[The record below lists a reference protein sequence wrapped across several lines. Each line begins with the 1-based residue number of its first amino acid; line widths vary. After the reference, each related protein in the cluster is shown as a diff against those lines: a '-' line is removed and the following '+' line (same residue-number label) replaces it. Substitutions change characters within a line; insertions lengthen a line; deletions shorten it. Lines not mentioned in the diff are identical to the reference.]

1 MEVKAEGKSKGQ
13 KKKLKYTDT
22 LLTCVGADGYQTPSI
37 MYTHNP
43 QFSEKNWD
51 DGMEELLKFF
61 SIDADR
67 IVYTKATASYHPE
80 TKDTTTHF
88 MDHNT
93 HLKGAILLTDCG
105 NSWKAEGLSILLDRG
120 AAQHIYLEPTTH
132 GDMSINDH
140 DLHSEAKA
148 MWRKKRRCL
157 NDDASSTLCLMQCL
171 DEVSRDHIL
180 GWWDRNFH
188 LDTDT
193 LMYSDVEDR
202 LNEIRGIP
210 ENRQNFFS
218 ECATVYQELCGE
230 DDEEHQVET
239 VSPVVVPKMR
249 RSARNK

>member
-1 MEVKAEGKSKGQ
+1 MGSVRKEGSAISPTKKSGNVSKLSLLQKKIIAGHVLYTNDQGNTVSVDDYVHVAWEFFGVKISPSSVSRYMVETHLSVQLVGKRWRKTGVTVAKYNKLYYDTLISLHNAGVFSNKREDLVCLDYVTTSRRTDVLRTIGGKSRRQVKGA

-93 HLKGAILLTDCG
+93 HLNG
-105 NSWKAEGLSILLDRG
+105 
-120 AAQHIYLEPTTH
+120 
-132 GDMSINDH
+132 GDQ
-140 DLHSEAKA
+140 
-148 MWRKKRRCL
+148 KK
-157 NDDASSTLCLMQCL
+157 
-171 DEVSRDHIL
+171 
-180 GWWDRNFH
+180 
-188 LDTDT
+188 
-193 LMYSDVEDR
+193 
-202 LNEIRGIP
+202 
-210 ENRQNFFS
+210 
-218 ECATVYQELCGE
+218 
-230 DDEEHQVET
+230 
-239 VSPVVVPKMR
+239 
-249 RSARNK
+249 